1 MDSVRLVRS
10 SGDFMFAGSNVS
22 RNALRDSIME
32 LEGRLLETSNRVIV
46 GGRFTDE
53 STGLET
59 NLRPIDDEVGKRI
72 MLEDA
77 CFGSSQYEVCREI
90 GDGVMRTGARNA
102 LIAVVRTER
111 AILDGLQPPDLIAG
125 PAPQL

>member
-1 MDSVRLVRS
+1 
-10 SGDFMFAGSNVS
+10 MFAGSNVS

-72 MLEDA
+72 MLDDT
-77 CFGSSQYEVCREI
+77 CFGSPVYDECREL
-90 GDGVMRTGARNA
+90 GNGVLRTGARNA
-102 LIAVVRTER
+102 LIAVVRIER
-111 AILDGLQPPDLIAG
+111 AILDGLRPPDLIAG
-125 PAPQL
+125 SALQL